1 MPGTMAADVG
11 LISDK
16 DGNFDLALGNGKF
29 HGTWNLSTQSKLKHK
44 LWLFSLQLM

>member
-1 MPGTMAADVG
+1 MTADVG

-16 DGNFDLALGNGKF
+16 DGNFESAPGNGKF
-29 HGTWNLSTQSKLKHK
+29 HGASNLSTQSKLNHK